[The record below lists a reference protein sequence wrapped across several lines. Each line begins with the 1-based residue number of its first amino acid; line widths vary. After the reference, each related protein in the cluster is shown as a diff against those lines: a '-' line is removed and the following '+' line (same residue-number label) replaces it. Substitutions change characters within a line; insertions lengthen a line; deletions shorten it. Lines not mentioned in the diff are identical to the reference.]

1 MVWWFEFHYYLRRS
15 VMNKIILFLAGVL
28 AAITFTPE
36 ASALP
41 AFARQT
47 GMACNA
53 CHAQHFPVLNSFG
66 RAFKASGYT
75 LMGAQGRVDGE
86 NLSIP
91 EQLNAAVLLKYRYQ
105 KDSTAGAASA
115 GTTGPTSTSNG
126 MWQMGDEFSLF
137 FGGRIAESE
146 RFKVGFLMENNV
158 ANVGGAGNL
167 IAGLRLPI
175 TYDAGLVNVSFIPF
189 TTDMLGVTYS
199 FELSSG
205 GLARANRWSENR
217 RETSAVQYNADQ
229 GGAGTALVGVNGYGK
244 GAASGHAFVV
254 HNDLFFVNYS
264 LWSSSFLPGGNGGA
278 LASTNYGQR
287 YIRAAATPS
296 FAGFDFVAG
305 IGKESG
311 TSYGNLAGAQ
321 VEARQTFVDVQAQG
335 EIAGLEAA
343 FYFQNAKA
351 PVCTAA
357 ITLAGNCVHNNGVF
371 ERKATTL
378 GTEFGVIPHTLS
390 VGLAYRKADNGGTR
404 GFEDDNAI
412 NLSGVYEMFQNV
424 SLHADYAKYSGS
436 ATNVVNPIT
445 YMYTLMLE
453 AAW

>member
-1 MVWWFEFHYYLRRS
+1 
-15 VMNKIILFLAGVL
+15 MNKTIPYLACAL
-28 AAITFTPE
+28 AVTIFAPE

-66 RAFKASGYT
+66 RSFKASGYT

-105 KDSTAGAASA
+105 KDSTAGVAGA
-115 GTTGPTSTSNG
+115 GTTGPTTTSNG

-146 RFKVGFLMENNV
+146 RIKIGFLMENNV

-175 TYDAGLVNVSFIPF
+175 VYDAGLVNVSAIPF
-189 TTDMLGVTYS
+189 ATDMLGVTYS

-254 HNDLFFVNYS
+254 HNDLFFVNYAI
-264 LWSSSFLPGGNGGA
+264 WSSSFAPGANGGA
-278 LASTNYGQR
+278 IASTNYGQR
-287 YIRAAATPS
+287 YIRAAVTPS

-305 IGKESG
+305 VGKESG
-311 TSYGNLAGAQ
+311 TSFGNLAGAQ
-321 VEARQTFVDVQAQG
+321 VEARQTFIDVQAQG
-335 EIAGLEAA
+335 EIAGLETS
-343 FYFQNAKA
+343 FYFQNANA
-351 PVCTAA
+351 PVCSAA
-357 ITLAGNCVHNNGVF
+357 VLAANCVHNTGAF
-371 ERKATTL
+371 TRKATTI

-390 VGLAYRKADNGGTR
+390 LGLAYRKADNGKAR
-404 GFEDDNAI
+404 GFEGDNAI
-412 NLSGVYEMFQNV
+412 NLSAVYELFQNV
-424 SLHADYAKYSGS
+424 GLHADYAKYSGS

-453 AAW
+453 ASW